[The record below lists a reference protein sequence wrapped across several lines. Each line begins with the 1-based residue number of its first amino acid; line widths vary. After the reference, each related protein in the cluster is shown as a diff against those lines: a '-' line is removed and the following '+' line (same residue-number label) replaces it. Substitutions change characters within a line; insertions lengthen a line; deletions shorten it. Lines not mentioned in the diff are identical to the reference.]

1 MRDRYEREEDDHQRD
16 RRPGEPGAR
25 RDEPVYHRR
34 GGWDAGDERGEQ
46 RGGYGRYDDRDR
58 YDERRRDDRDVEAGD
73 DWGDVQVGR
82 WARGHR
88 ASAPYEGP
96 DRRDRDES
104 YWSGTTG
111 RWARDLEREPPPW
124 RADEERSRHGDD
136 RGWRGAVDVDRDWQA
151 PRRKAG
157 RFAGVAPKGYH
168 RSDERI
174 RDDVCDRL
182 TDDAWVDPSDVEVRV
197 QNGDVSLEGTVD
209 ARETK
214 RRIEDIVDDVAG
226 VREVHNALRIAAH
239 GAPSGSSPAG
249 PGAGSRS

>member
-1 MRDRYEREEDDHQRD
+1 MRDRYEREEEHFHRD
-16 RRPGEPGAR
+16 WRPGEPGA
-25 RDEPVYHRR
+25 PVHHRR
-34 GGWDAGDERGEQ
+34 GWDAGEDRGEH
-46 RGGYGRYDDRDR
+46 RGARGRHDDRDR
-58 YDERRRDDRDVEAGD
+58 YDERGRDDRHVDAGD

-104 YWSGTTG
+104 YWSGTSG
-111 RWARDLEREPPPW
+111 RWGRDLEREPRSWRAADERPW
-124 RADEERSRHGDD
+124 RGED
-136 RGWRGAVDVDRDWQA
+136 RGWRGGNDVDRDWQA
-151 PRRKAG
+151 PRRPG
-157 RFAGVAPKGYH
+157 RFAGIAPKGYH

-182 TDDAWVDPSDVEVRV
+182 TADAWLDPSGVEVHV
-197 QNGDVSLEGTVD
+197 QNGDVTLEGTVD

-226 VREVHNALRIAAH
+226 VREVRNGLRIAGR
-239 GAPSGSSPAG
+239 GAPSGATSSG
-249 PGAGSRS
+249 PGAGSTT